1 MALPTRHIVV
11 LMCSVIDRR
20 MPFQVDN
27 ELLTDDELWQLVCAL
42 PSSFRQYISAQPDSE
57 RMRRVTARKAAA
69 KTLGQQMVIAPPAPR
84 PVYTATDAG

>member
-1 MALPTRHIVV
+1 
-11 LMCSVIDRR
+11 
-20 MPFQVDN
+20 
-27 ELLTDDELWQLVCAL
+27 VCAL